1 MISVRGVVTLA
12 GDGSRMLPWTQ
23 GLRKEFLPLF
33 DRSAV
38 PGAPPVLKP
47 VAVLAVETLAGAG
60 IENLTLVVRPEN
72 RAFVRGYFAVDPALL
87 RRHAHQPERLR
98 ETRRFYRTLARL
110 TIRFAIQPEPLGFG
124 DAVLR
129 AGRSVGDRPFVLHAG
144 DGALIEPERGAIVR
158 TMARLREREDLD
170 AVLLVRRVA
179 DPRRYGVIEGSSTRP
194 FAGMRRIEVRAMVE
208 KPARP
213 RSHWAATAVYAFG
226 PALWRNLRACARRP
240 RPGEF
245 EVTDGIDAILAGGGR
260 IAALVLDPRIGWWKS
275 VGSPEGYAAAL
286 QVSRARA
293 LRPRSNRG
301 KERD

>member
-1 MISVRGVVTLA
+1 MRGVVTLA

-47 VAVLAVETLAGAG
+47 VALLAVETLASAG
-60 IENLTLVVRPEN
+60 IEELTLVVRPEN
-72 RAFVRGYFAVDPALL
+72 LAFVRGYFTVDAALL

-98 ETRRFYRTLARL
+98 ETRRFYRTLGRL

-129 AGRSVGDRPFVLHAG
+129 AGHSVGAHPFVLQAG
-144 DGALIEPERGAIVR
+144 DGALIEAERGAIVR

-179 DPRRYGVIEGSSTRP
+179 DPRRYGVIEGSPARP
-194 FAGMRRIEVRAMVE
+194 FEGVPRIDVRAMVE
-208 KPARP
+208 KPRRP

-226 PALWRNLRACARRP
+226 PSLWKKLRDRARRP
-240 RPGEF
+240 RSREL
-245 EVTDGIDAILAGGGR
+245 EVTDGIDAILADGGR
-260 IAALVLDPRIGWWKS
+260 IAALVLDPRTVRWKS

-286 QVSRARA
+286 QVSRTIALHAR
-293 LRPRSNRG
+293 PNR
-301 KERD
+301 